1 MFRRLLLMQ
10 IFLRTIFA
18 ATIASW
24 VIAISAQ
31 VNSDQFVKD
40 LTAKLK
46 SVVAYDHT
54 FPREK
59 VFVHL
64 DNNAYL
70 EGDTIWWSAIVVRA
84 STLRPTDVSRVLYVE
99 LLDAAGLTI
108 ERQLA
113 KIDDSGFATGCF
125 ALQEFNR
132 QGFYE
137 VRAYTRAMLNWGEA
151 ACYSRVVPVF
161 ELKGDKV
168 DISAPDK
175 NWVAPAAAKRE
186 YTFEGNKVRRLQ
198 FFPEG
203 GNRINGLRQRM
214 AFLLTD
220 GDGRYANDTIW
231 ICKANGTHL
240 VHATPQHEG
249 RGIIQLPRL
258 LEAGSYAEVGGQR
271 FELPEAQ
278 PEGYTLRVDQADGYV
293 DLRIE
298 RSKGMP
304 YEPIGLAVVSREQ
317 PCYFDTLSVAGVE
330 EFSLPATILRGGV
343 NRIELFDAKGRSL
356 ASRMLMTPL
365 RDHQVAKVEVSQN
378 AKTYEAHAPMAIAI
392 NVQTAEGKACKALM
406 SVAVTDGSQQLVAP
420 SHADIDV
427 AMLLSS
433 EVRGY
438 IHNPRQYFES
448 SDSVAL
454 RNLDLLLMV
463 QGWRAVDFSVMC
475 NHSEFQPTQ
484 PIEDKLVLNGV
495 AYKDNDRREPLS
507 GIELNLVMYNKAGDV
522 RRATCTTDEEGRFAF
537 ASSAD
542 YEGEWLALVT
552 TKNAEQKRVWSR
564 VAIDRWF
571 SPKVRSLQPEE
582 FSIVPPLPFDSLVAQ
597 SIVTI
602 NSDAVDW
609 SALNSEDSYVLREAE
624 VKGERKKK
632 YKPLNGSRF
641 NWNGGE
647 NRGKR
652 FADQAIDIELEL
664 EKWRD
669 AGYDGRV
676 SVIELINVV
685 TGRSKMDVV
694 AQFDDSAFEVEVS
707 DENPFAEQTETV
719 ETPACE
725 NLMEVKEL
733 NDASQTVTVNG
744 ENWHIEYASGRGNA
758 EFAEDFKMAYLVKNY
773 TGMARLIGSQTLEAA
788 ATAHNPIDAVLML
801 HENKEATR
809 LKKGVTFRK
818 IWGFEPHVKFFSPN
832 YNLQDLPE
840 KGDMRRTLLWVPKLT
855 TNDVGEASLMLF
867 NNSSHGSVPVISVQG
882 MTSDGRFFSY

>member
-1 MFRRLLLMQ
+1 MQ
-10 IFLRTIFA
+10 NFLRTIFA
-18 ATIASW
+18 ATFASLAIAM
-24 VIAISAQ
+24 SAKI
-31 VNSDQFVKD
+31 NSEQFVKD

-46 SVVAYDHT
+46 SAVAYDHT

-125 ALQEFNR
+125 ALKEYNH

-161 ELKGDKV
+161 EIEGDKV
-168 DISAPDK
+168 DISAPDE
-175 NWVAPAAAKRE
+175 NWVAPAAAKRK
-186 YTFEGNKVRRLQ
+186 YTFDGNKARRLQ

-203 GNRINGLRQRM
+203 GNRIDGLRQRM

-220 GDGRYANDTIW
+220 GDGHYANDTLW
-231 ICKANGTHL
+231 ICNANGERL

-249 RGIIQLPRL
+249 RGIIQLPRSL
-258 LEAGSYAEVGGQR
+258 KAGSYAEVGGQR

-278 PEGYTLRVDQADGYV
+278 AEGYTLRADQADGYV

-304 YEPIGLAVVSREQ
+304 YEPIGLAVICREQ

-330 EFSLPATILRGGV
+330 EFSLPASILRGGV

-420 SHADIDV
+420 SRADIDV

-448 SDSVAL
+448 SDSVTL

-463 QGWRAVDFSVMC
+463 QGWRAVDFSAMC
-475 NHSEFQPTQ
+475 NHNEFQPTQ

-507 GIELNLVMYNKAGDV
+507 GIALNLVMYNQAGDV

-542 YEGEWLALVT
+542 YEGEWLAQVT

-564 VAIDRWF
+564 VAFDRWF
-571 SPKVRSLQPEE
+571 SPEVRNLQPEE
-582 FSIVPPLPFDSLVAQ
+582 FIIAPPMPFDSLVAHTP
-597 SIVTI
+597 VTV
-602 NSDAVDW
+602 NPDVVDW
-609 SALNSEDSYVLREAE
+609 SALNTEDSYVLGEAE
-624 VKGERKKK
+624 VTGERKKK

-647 NRGKR
+647 KRGRR
-652 FADQAIDIELEL
+652 FADQAIDIEREL

-676 SVIELINVV
+676 SVIELISVV
-685 TGRSKMDVV
+685 IGLNKMDVV

-719 ETPACE
+719 EAPASE
-725 NLMEVKEL
+725 RLMGETEL
-733 NDASQTVTVNG
+733 NDASQTATVNG
-744 ENWHIEYASGRGNA
+744 ENWHIEYASGRGSA
-758 EFAEDFKMAYLVKNY
+758 EFAEDFKSAYLVRNY
-773 TGMARLIGSQTLEAA
+773 NGMAQLIGAQALEAA
-788 ATAHNPIDAVLML
+788 ANSHAPIDAVLML
-801 HENKEATR
+801 HENKDAIR
-809 LKKGVTFRK
+809 LRKGITFRK
-818 IWGFEPHVKFFSPN
+818 VWGFEPHAKFFSPN
-832 YNLQDLPE
+832 YNMQDLPE
-840 KGDMRRTLLWVPKLT
+840 KGDMRRTLLWVPKLL
-855 TNDVGEASLMLF
+855 TNDAGEASLMLF